1 MDKTKQLLVL
11 LLIFLDLSSS
21 QLSTG
26 EQEALLDLANAFTP
40 LPAGWNTVDSSNAC
54 SGAWSGITCI
64 GGHVTQLYVLA
75 FFVLVNEF
83 ACSNCR
89 QNLSSKNINLS
100 LQYKNTY

>member
-64 GGHVTQLYVLA
+64 GGHVTQLLLNGKALRGTIPASIQDLVYLNTLYVA
-75 FFVLVNEF
+75 
-83 ACSNCR
+83 S
-89 QNLSSKNINLS
+89 
-100 LQYKNTY
+100 